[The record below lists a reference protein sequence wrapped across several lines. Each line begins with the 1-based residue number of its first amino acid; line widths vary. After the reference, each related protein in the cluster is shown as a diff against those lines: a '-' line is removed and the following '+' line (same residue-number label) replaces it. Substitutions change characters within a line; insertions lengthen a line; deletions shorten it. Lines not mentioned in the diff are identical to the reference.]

1 MAPRYRIMIAVA
13 AGLLGLPIVL
23 CAALLVL
30 GNTDRGR
37 RLIEHSTERLTN
49 GQVSLQGL
57 AGRFPDQLRLARLQL
72 RDPQGL
78 WLEADELQ
86 LNWSPLP
93 LIRRQARVALL
104 QASRVTMERAPAY
117 PRPTP
122 PTPSSGIW
130 LHGLSLDRLD
140 VQRLELGAPLVG
152 NAVAL
157 RVQGSAHAAS
167 WQQAS
172 GQLSAQ
178 RLDEVP
184 ATYRAQLQI
193 DGVHVQGQLDLQ
205 EDANGPLTHL
215 IQLPGLGALSVHL
228 RVDGPREAVSAQL
241 TAQAGALQ
249 ASADGTVNLGTG
261 AAQLQLTLDAP
272 AMNPRPDLSWRRLS
286 LHGNW
291 RGSLAAPQTTAQ
303 LQLVGLVAGPLQ
315 LETLQA
321 DLRGEGDALAL
332 EASAGGLMLPKPFL
346 GLLAAAPLQ
355 LRAQVR
361 LAAPTL
367 PVDFTLSHPLLT
379 ASGRWNNTGAAA
391 LSVALQDIEP
401 LAALAGVHLKGRGS
415 LQGQLQS
422 TRQARRVELTGD
434 FSVGGGDAMLVGLL
448 APRATLSAALSF
460 KDGSFQIERSQLQAP
475 KLQASVHGADVL
487 GTLGL
492 DFKFALPDL
501 AALAPALAGQLTAQG
516 QLHGMAP
523 RLTLAADVSGQLSAH
538 GAPSGPIRL
547 SLRAHDLPQ
556 RPAGRV
562 DLSGTLDEAPLRLT
576 ASVER
581 EADGALATQIE
592 HGDWKSASIG
602 GAVRIDAK
610 ATDPQ
615 GHLELHFARL
625 GDLDR
630 LLGQP
635 LQGSLDASVAFDR
648 TAGHSRAHL
657 TLDAHDAGVPE
668 QQLQLLQLRGDI
680 LEPIVRPVLA
690 LRLTAQALRQGVLAK
705 LSADVRGPIA
715 SPALHAV
722 ASVQA
727 GSQPALQLD
736 TSATLYPERRE
747 LRLTA
752 LRADYRQQTLRLL
765 APTLLSFGDGI
776 AFDQLRLGMADT
788 TLQASGRL
796 APMLQLH
803 ATLRDFT
810 PAQLRMLWPD
820 LQAEGR
826 VDADVDLTGSL
837 AQPQGMVR
845 VQARGLRA
853 SNGAARGLPSTDIDV
868 SAQLQQQNAQ
878 VELHMH
884 AGDGLE
890 LQVSGQAP
898 LNRDAA
904 IALKVSGSFNLN
916 VINPIIEASGQ
927 RVAGQARIDAELA
940 GTPAAPQARG
950 SLVLSGGEVQDYP
963 RGMRLTN
970 ISATLEADG
979 AQLQLKQLTAHAGSG
994 EITASGTIGLGEG
1007 DLPVALQ
1014 LTAHSARPF
1023 ASDLLTATIDMN
1035 LKISGALRRQ
1045 LNASGSVTI
1054 DHADINIPNALP
1066 PDVAVLNV
1074 VRPGKQPAPVSKSTA
1089 TIVALNFTVAAP
1101 RAVFVRGRGLDAE
1114 MGGQLTIHGT
1124 SADPDI
1130 SGGFDLRNGTINV
1143 AGATLTFSSG
1153 RVGFNGYGVKKR
1165 IDPTLDF
1172 TAINTSG
1179 GVTATLNVGGYADA
1193 PVITLSSTPEMP
1205 QDEILSRLLFGVSVT
1220 QLTPLQLAQIGAALA
1235 IMGGVGGGGG
1245 GFNPINAVQRRLGLD
1260 RLAIGGGSSNNG
1272 AATGTPG
1279 ETNNSA
1285 TIEAGRY
1292 VTRRVYIG
1300 AKQST
1305 NGNTQA
1311 QVQVDLTK
1319 SLKLQTT
1326 LGTGGGTVQ
1335 GATPQNDPGS
1345 SIGLTY
1351 QFEY

>member
-1 MAPRYRIMIAVA
+1 MARRYRILIAVA
-13 AGLLGLPIVL
+13 AGLLALPIVL

-37 RLIEHSTERLTN
+37 RLIEHSTERLTS
-49 GQVSLQGL
+49 GQVLLQGL

-78 WLEADELQ
+78 WLEVDELQ

-93 LIRRQARVALL
+93 LIRRQARGTLL
-104 QASRVTMERAPAY
+104 QAARVAMARAPAY
-117 PRPTP
+117 PSRTP
-122 PTPSSGIW
+122 PSPSSGIW
-130 LHGLSLDRLD
+130 LHGLSLERLD
-140 VQRLELGAPLVG
+140 VGRLELGAPLVG
-152 NAVAL
+152 HAVAL

-167 WQQAS
+167 WQQATA
-172 GQLSAQ
+172 QLSAQ

-184 ATYRAQLQI
+184 ATYRAQLHI
-193 DGVHVQGQLDLQ
+193 DGVQVQGQLDLQ
-205 EDANGPLTHL
+205 EDADGPLTHL
-215 IQLPGLGALSVHL
+215 ILLPGLGALSVHL
-228 RVDGPREAVSAQL
+228 RLDGPREAVSAQL

-249 ASADGTVNLGTG
+249 ASAGGTVNLSSR
-261 AAQLQLTLDAP
+261 AAVLQITLDAP
-272 AMNPRPDLSWRRLS
+272 AMSPRPDLSWRRLS

-291 RGSLAAPQTTAQ
+291 SGSLAAPITTAQ
-303 LQLVGLVAGPLQ
+303 LQLAGLIAGPVQ
-315 LETLQA
+315 LEALQA
-321 DLRGEGDALAL
+321 DLRGQGDALAL
-332 EASAGGLMLPKPFL
+332 EASLGGLVLPKPFL
-346 GLLAAAPLQ
+346 GVLAAAPLQ

-379 ASGRWNNTGAAA
+379 ASGHWSNTGAAT
-391 LSVALQDIEP
+391 LSATLQDIEP
-401 LAALAGVHLKGRGS
+401 LAALAGVQLKGRGS

-422 TRQARRVELTGD
+422 AGQASRVEVSGD
-434 FSVGGGDAMLVGLL
+434 LSISGGDAMLVGLL
-448 APRATLSAALSF
+448 APRATLSAAVSF
-460 KDGSFQIERSQLQAP
+460 KDGSFQIERSQLQAS
-475 KLQASVHGADVL
+475 KFQASLHGADVL
-487 GTLGL
+487 GTLDL

-501 AALAPALAGQLTAQG
+501 AVLAPSVAGQLTAQG
-516 QLHGMAP
+516 QLQGIAP
-523 RLTLAADVSGQLSAH
+523 RLTLAADVSGNLSAH
-538 GAPSGPIRL
+538 GAPSGAIQL

-556 RPAGRV
+556 RPAGHLE
-562 DLSGTLDEAPLRLT
+562 LSGMLDEAPLHLA
-576 ASVER
+576 ASLQR
-581 EADGALATQIE
+581 DADGALSTQIE
-592 HGDWKSASIG
+592 RGDWKSASIG
-602 GAVRIDAK
+602 GAVRLDAK
-610 ATDPQ
+610 ATDPE

-625 GDLDR
+625 ADLER

-635 LQGSLDASVAFDR
+635 LQGGLDASVVFDR
-648 TAGHSRAHL
+648 SAGRSRAHV

-668 QQLQLLQLRGDI
+668 QQLQLLQVRGDI
-680 LEPIVRPVLA
+680 LEPTFKPVLA
-690 LRLTAQALRQGVLAK
+690 LQLTAQALRQGVLTK
-705 LSADVRGPIA
+705 LSADIRGPFA
-715 SPALHAV
+715 NPALHVLAG
-722 ASVQA
+722 VQA
-727 GSQPALQLD
+727 GNQPALQLD
-736 TSATLYPERRE
+736 TSVTLYPEQRE
-747 LRLTA
+747 VRVTA

-765 APTLLSFGDGI
+765 APSLLSFGNGI

-788 TLQASGRL
+788 ILQASGRL
-796 APMLQLH
+796 TPTLQLH

-810 PAQLRMLWPD
+810 PTQLRMLWPD

-826 VDADVDLTGSL
+826 VDADVDVTGSL
-837 AQPQGMVR
+837 AQPQGTVR
-845 VQARGLRA
+845 LQARGLRA
-853 SNGAARGLPSTDIDV
+853 SNGGARGLPATDIDA
-868 SAQLQQQNAQ
+868 SAQLQQQTAQ

-927 RVAGQARIDAELA
+927 RVAGHAKIDAELA

-950 SLVLSGGEVQDYP
+950 SLALSDGEVQDYP
-963 RGMRLTN
+963 RGVRLTN
-970 ISATLEADG
+970 VSASLEADG
-979 AQLQLKQLTAHAGSG
+979 AQLQLKQFTAHAGTG
-994 EITASGTIGLGEG
+994 EITGNGTVGLGEG
-1007 DLPVALQ
+1007 DLPVTLQ

-1045 LNASGSVTI
+1045 LDASGSVTI

-1074 VRPGKQPAPVSKSTA
+1074 VRAGKRPAPVSKTPA
-1089 TIVALNFTVAAP
+1089 TIVTLNFTVAAP

-1114 MGGQLTIHGT
+1114 MGGQLTIGGT

-1172 TAINTSG
+1172 TATNTSAG
-1179 GVTATLNVGGYADA
+1179 ATATLKVGGYADA

-1235 IMGGVGGGGG
+1235 IMGGVGGGA

-1260 RLAIGGGSSNNG
+1260 RLAIGGGSSSNG

-1300 AKQST
+1300 GKQST
-1305 NGNTQA
+1305 SGNTQA

>member
-1 MAPRYRIMIAVA
+1 V
-13 AGLLGLPIVL
+13 
-23 CAALLVL
+23 
-30 GNTDRGR
+30 
-37 RLIEHSTERLTN
+37 
-49 GQVSLQGL
+49 Q
-57 AGRFPDQLRLARLQL
+57 
-72 RDPQGL
+72 
-78 WLEADELQ
+78 LEA
-86 LNWSPLP
+86 
-93 LIRRQARVALL
+93 
-104 QASRVTMERAPAY
+104 
-117 PRPTP
+117 
-122 PTPSSGIW
+122 
-130 LHGLSLDRLD
+130 
-140 VQRLELGAPLVG
+140 
-152 NAVAL
+152 
-157 RVQGSAHAAS
+157 
-167 WQQAS
+167 
-172 GQLSAQ
+172 
-178 RLDEVP
+178 
-184 ATYRAQLQI
+184 
-193 DGVHVQGQLDLQ
+193 
-205 EDANGPLTHL
+205 
-215 IQLPGLGALSVHL
+215 
-228 RVDGPREAVSAQL
+228 
-241 TAQAGALQ
+241 
-249 ASADGTVNLGTG
+249 
-261 AAQLQLTLDAP
+261 
-272 AMNPRPDLSWRRLS
+272 
-286 LHGNW
+286 
-291 RGSLAAPQTTAQ
+291 
-303 LQLVGLVAGPLQ
+303 
-315 LETLQA
+315 LQA
-321 DLRGEGDALAL
+321 DLRGQGDALAL
-332 EASAGGLMLPKPFL
+332 EASLGGLVLPKPFL
-346 GLLAAAPLQ
+346 GVLAAAPLQ

-379 ASGRWNNTGAAA
+379 ASGHWSNTGAAT
-391 LSVALQDIEP
+391 LSATLQDIEP
-401 LAALAGVHLKGRGS
+401 LAALAGVQLKGRGS

-422 TRQARRVELTGD
+422 AGQASRVEVSGD
-434 FSVGGGDAMLVGLL
+434 LSISGGDAMLVGLL
-448 APRATLSAALSF
+448 APRATLSAAVSF
-460 KDGSFQIERSQLQAP
+460 KDGSFQIERSQLQAS
-475 KLQASVHGADVL
+475 KFQASLHGADVL
-487 GTLGL
+487 GTLDL

-501 AALAPALAGQLTAQG
+501 AVLAPSVAGQLTAQG
-516 QLHGMAP
+516 QLQGIAP
-523 RLTLAADVSGQLSAH
+523 RLTLAADVSGNLSAH
-538 GAPSGPIRL
+538 GAPSGAIQL

-556 RPAGRV
+556 RPAGHLE
-562 DLSGTLDEAPLRLT
+562 LSGMLDEAPLHLA
-576 ASVER
+576 ASLQR
-581 EADGALATQIE
+581 DADGALSTQIE
-592 HGDWKSASIG
+592 RGDWKSASIG
-602 GAVRIDAK
+602 GAVRLDAK
-610 ATDPQ
+610 ATDPE

-625 GDLDR
+625 ADLER

-635 LQGSLDASVAFDR
+635 LQGGLDASVVFDR
-648 TAGHSRAHL
+648 SAGRSRAHV

-668 QQLQLLQLRGDI
+668 QQLQLLQVRGDI
-680 LEPIVRPVLA
+680 LEPTFKPVLA
-690 LRLTAQALRQGVLAK
+690 LQLTAQALRQGVLTK
-705 LSADVRGPIA
+705 LSADIRGPFA
-715 SPALHAV
+715 NPALHVLAG
-722 ASVQA
+722 VQA
-727 GSQPALQLD
+727 GNQPALQLD
-736 TSATLYPERRE
+736 TSVTLYPEQRE
-747 LRLTA
+747 VRVTA

-765 APTLLSFGDGI
+765 APSLLSFGNGI

-788 TLQASGRL
+788 ILQASGRL
-796 APMLQLH
+796 TPTLQLH

-810 PAQLRMLWPD
+810 PTQLRMLWPD

-826 VDADVDLTGSL
+826 VDADVDVTGSL
-837 AQPQGMVR
+837 AQPQGTVR
-845 VQARGLRA
+845 LQARGLRA
-853 SNGAARGLPSTDIDV
+853 SNGGARGLPATDIDA
-868 SAQLQQQNAQ
+868 SAQLQQQTAQ

-927 RVAGQARIDAELA
+927 RVAGHAKIDAELA

-950 SLVLSGGEVQDYP
+950 SLALSDGEVQDYP
-963 RGMRLTN
+963 RGVRLTN
-970 ISATLEADG
+970 VSASLEADG
-979 AQLQLKQLTAHAGSG
+979 AQLQLKQFTAHAGTG
-994 EITASGTIGLGEG
+994 EITGNGTVGLGDG
-1007 DLPVALQ
+1007 DLPVTLQ

-1045 LNASGSVTI
+1045 LDASGSVTI

-1074 VRPGKQPAPVSKSTA
+1074 VRAGKRPAPVSKTPA
-1089 TIVALNFTVAAP
+1089 TIVTLNFTVAAP

-1114 MGGQLTIHGT
+1114 MGGQLTIGGT

-1172 TAINTSG
+1172 TATNTSAG
-1179 GVTATLNVGGYADA
+1179 ATATLKVGGYADA

-1235 IMGGVGGGGG
+1235 IMGGVGGGA

-1260 RLAIGGGSSNNG
+1260 RLAIGGGSSSNG

-1300 AKQST
+1300 GKQST
-1305 NGNTQA
+1305 SGNTQA

>member
-1 MAPRYRIMIAVA
+1 MAPRYRILIAVA
-13 AGLLGLPIVL
+13 AGLLALPIVL

-37 RLIEHSTERLTN
+37 RLIEHSTERLSG

-104 QASRVTMERAPAY
+104 QAARVAMERAPAY
-117 PRPTP
+117 PSPTP
-122 PTPSSGIW
+122 PSPSSGIW

-167 WQQAS
+167 WEQAT

-193 DGVHVQGQLDLQ
+193 DGVQVQGQLDLQ

-228 RVDGPREAVSAQL
+228 RLDGPREAVGAQL

-249 ASADGTVNLGTG
+249 ASAGGTVNLRTR
-261 AAQLQLTLDAP
+261 AAVLQVTLDAP
-272 AMNPRPDLSWRRLS
+272 AMSPRPDLSWRSLS
-286 LHGNW
+286 LHGSW
-291 RGSLAAPQTTAQ
+291 SGSLAAPQTQAQ
-303 LQLVGLVAGPLQ
+303 LQVAGLAVGPLQ
-315 LETLQA
+315 LDALQA
-321 DLRGEGDALAL
+321 ELRGEGDALVL
-332 EASAGGLMLPKPFL
+332 DASLGGLVLPKPVL

-355 LRAQVR
+355 LHAQGK
-361 LAAPTL
+361 LGAPTK
-367 PVDFTLSHPLLT
+367 PVEFTLSHPLLS
-379 ASGRWNNTGAAA
+379 ASGNWSNTGAATLSMA
-391 LSVALQDIEP
+391 LKDIEP

-415 LQGQLQS
+415 LQGQLQRAGRAS
-422 TRQARRVELTGD
+422 RVEVTGD
-434 FSVGGGDAMLVGLL
+434 LSIDGGDAMLVGML
-448 APRATLSAALSF
+448 APHAKVSATLSLT
-460 KDGSFQIERSQLQAP
+460 DGAIQIERSQLEAP
-475 KLQASVHGADVL
+475 KLQVALHGSAL
-487 GTLGL
+487 GKLDLG
-492 DFKFALPDL
+492 FKIALPDL
-501 AALAPALAGQLTAQG
+501 AALSPALAGKLDAQG
-516 QLHGMAP
+516 QLQGVSP
-523 RLTLAADVSGQLSAH
+523 RLALAADVSGTLSAH
-538 GAPSGPIRL
+538 GTPSGPIRL
-547 SLRAHDLPQ
+547 GLHVQDLPE
-556 RPAGRV
+556 RPNGR
-562 DLSGTLDEAPLRLT
+562 LELNGTLDESPLQLT
-576 ASVER
+576 VSLER
-581 EADGALATQIE
+581 DAEGTVVARIE
-592 HGDWKSASIG
+592 RGDWKSASIG
-602 GAVRIDAK
+602 GAARIDAK
-610 ATDPQ
+610 ATDPE

-625 GDLDR
+625 ADLDR

-635 LQGSLDASVAFDR
+635 LQGSLDASVVFDR
-648 TAGHSRAHL
+648 AAGGSRAHV
-657 TLDAHDAGVPE
+657 TIDAHDVGVPE
-668 QQLQLLQLRGDI
+668 QQLQLLQVRGDV
-680 LEPIVRPVLA
+680 LEPTQRPVLA
-690 LRLTAQALRQGVLAK
+690 LHLTAQALRAGVLAK
-705 LSADVRGPIA
+705 LSADVRGPFA
-715 SPALHAV
+715 SPALHAL

-727 GSQPALQLD
+727 ASQPALQLD
-736 TSATLYPERRE
+736 TTATLYPERRE
-747 LRLTA
+747 VRLTA
-752 LRADYRQQTLRLL
+752 LQADYRQQTLRLL
-765 APTLLSFGDGI
+765 APTLMSFGNGV
-776 AFDQLRLGMADT
+776 AFEQLRLGMADT

-796 APMLQLH
+796 TPTLELH

-810 PAQLRMLWPD
+810 PMQLHMLWPD

-826 VDADVDLTGSL
+826 VDADVDLSGSL
-837 AQPQGMVR
+837 AQPQGLVR
-845 VQARGLRA
+845 LQARGLRA
-853 SNGAARGLPSTDIDV
+853 SNGAARGLPSTDIDA
-868 SAQLQQQNAQ
+868 SAQLQQQSAQ

-890 LQVSGQAP
+890 LNISGQAP

-927 RVAGQARIDAELA
+927 RVAGQAKIDAELT

-963 RGMRLTN
+963 RGVRLTN
-970 ISATLEADG
+970 VSATLDADG
-979 AQLQLKQLTAHAGSG
+979 AQLQLKEFTAHAGTG
-994 EITASGTIGLGEG
+994 EITASGTVGLGEG

-1014 LTAHSARPF
+1014 VTAHSARPF

-1035 LKISGALRRQ
+1035 LKISGALRGHQ
-1045 LNASGSVTI
+1045 LDASGSVTI

-1074 VRPGKQPAPVSKSTA
+1074 VRPGKQPAPVSKTPA
-1089 TIVALNFTVAAP
+1089 TIVRLNFTVAAP

-1114 MGGQLTIHGT
+1114 MGGQLTIGGT
-1124 SADPDI
+1124 GADPDI
-1130 SGGFDLRNGTINV
+1130 SGGFDLRNGTINL
-1143 AGATLTFSSG
+1143 AGTTLTFSSG

-1165 IDPTLDF
+1165 VDPTLDF
-1172 TAINTSG
+1172 TAVNTSG

-1205 QDEILSRLLFGVSVT
+1205 QDEILSRLLFGESVT

-1245 GFNPINAVQRRLGLD
+1245 GFNPINAVQRKLGLD
-1260 RLAIGGGSSNNG
+1260 RLAIGGGSSSNG

-1305 NGNTQA
+1305 TGNTQA